1 MSSCHVMLYHVI
13 SAENVVK
20 VMSDGLGGCYSCQ
33 LHMSSCHVMS
43 AEEVVKVM
51 SDGLGGCNL
60 CQQHMS
66 SCHVV
71 TVGDVDNI
79 GDKKSRPLDVA

>member
-20 VMSDGLGGCYSCQ
+20 VMSDGLGGC
-33 LHMSSCHVMS
+33 
-43 AEEVVKVM
+43 
-51 SDGLGGCNL
+51 NL

-71 TVGDVDNI
+71 TVEDVDKVI
-79 GDKKSRPLDVA
+79 SDELGK

>member
-33 LHMSSCHVMS
+33 LHMSSCHV
-43 AEEVVKVM
+43 
-51 SDGLGGCNL
+51 
-60 CQQHMS
+60 
-66 SCHVV
+66 V
-71 TVGDVDNI
+71 TVEDVDKVI
-79 GDKKSRPLDVA
+79 SDELGK

>member
-13 SAENVVK
+13 SAEN
-20 VMSDGLGGCYSCQ
+20 
-33 LHMSSCHVMS
+33 
-43 AEEVVKVM
+43 VVKVM